1 MNHWLLEEQEEMR
14 QQALKQVQLAQ
25 DLHKPADKKLIQCA
39 ADVLEMAV
47 LDLVLEDISDNKNK
61 QRELQ
66 LAAADAFYLLR
77 TLPRPAD
84 ALAAGKFLL
93 RAGSLAVLGA
103 KGADAAQWLEKEPWA
118 ELPVDSENWYKRTW
132 ATVLDVWLRLIRRGF
147 YEDLNVVLERIAR
160 LRDAQFDFEK
170 NYLAGQEPAH
180 AKVVALELIGLY
192 HLAKAAET
200 LVRYATDDVVDGK
213 RQIRQSLDT
222 HFRQVLA
229 VCEHVRMIDLELL
242 GRLLAAS
249 AVQMTEERELTHTLR
264 SLVSQTAEK
273 VPTYMPDQT
282 EFVPGQMVV
291 LKSNPSLR
299 GAVVKVLSGQA
310 ENRVEVFMGSSVQT
324 YYASQLQAEDL
335 PADELQPLS
344 CDLFHAHLTALQI
357 RHPSL
362 STLYS
367 LNAARVN
374 FIPYQF
380 RPVLRFIRS
389 DRPRLLIADGVGVGK
404 TIEAGLVLRELQA
417 RREIKSVLI
426 ICPRPL
432 VTEGK
437 WKNEMKRFGE
447 QFTHLDGPT
456 LSYCIKEMDLEGEW
470 PIQHQKAILP
480 YSLFGEVLLYGPEG
494 RGRRRQGKGL
504 LDLDPPPRFDLVIVD
519 EAHHIRN
526 PNTRSHEAVRFF
538 CDYAEAAVFLTATP
552 VQLGSEDLFV
562 LLNVLRPDL
571 IQDMESFEHMA
582 APNPFINKAVDHART
597 QAADW
602 TAQATKALDEA
613 AATGWGRAILSRNPE
628 FKRVRGQ
635 LAEGYVAADERI
647 QLITDMEALHTF
659 ASMIN
664 RTRRRDIGAF
674 TVRKPETRDV
684 EFTPS
689 QKQLH
694 DELLAVQADIF
705 SRLHG
710 DKNVK
715 FMMTTIRRQA
725 ASCLYGLVPFLES
738 ILNHRLDELE
748 WEEADDGEPVPPSDA
763 VSAIRSHIEGVLE
776 KARGLDPRDPK
787 FEALRT
793 VIWEKQDLDNNKV
806 MLFSSFRH
814 TLYYLH
820 EKLKADGVRVA
831 MVHGGTPDEER
842 VEMRRLFEKP
852 REDSDALDV
861 LLFSEIGCE
870 GLDYQFCDCIV
881 NYDLPW
887 NPMRVE
893 QRIGRIDRN
902 GQKSESVAIVN
913 LITPGTVDADIYER
927 CLKRIG
933 VFEQALGSSEEI
945 LGEISREIK
954 NIAENY
960 ALSEAERQAQLQ
972 QLADNEIRLIQA
984 QEELEQKQMELFG
997 IRLPED
1003 QMKREIRDASSFWL
1017 TPGSLQRLVVLY
1029 LQQRC
1034 KEERDFILGE
1044 KPLKTLRLA
1053 QDARNLLLGD
1063 FQQLPRQS
1071 TYREWETWL
1080 KGDDQHLQIT
1090 FEQDCATQNPEAAF
1104 VMPLHPL
1111 VKQAA
1116 RFFDSDERVVVHL
1129 KVRDDDLP
1137 TGRYQFVVYQWRFY
1151 GIREDLKLK
1160 LVASSDSVEPY
1171 LGRLLERAEDAETG
1185 EQGEWDELETQ
1196 HYRLWSEAQTEH
1208 QQRTQELAAYRR
1220 ESLATSHQARMAL
1233 LREQLE
1239 KASDENIQRMR
1250 QSQIGRAEADY
1261 NRRIEE
1267 LDRAEEKVDIVAEP
1281 VAYGILD
1288 LQREGQHAE

>member
-1 MNHWLLEEQEEMR
+1 MSHWLLEGQEEMR
-14 QQALKQVQLAQ
+14 QQALNLAQ
-25 DLHKPADKKLIQCA
+25 HAQNSHELADEKLIRRA
-39 ADVLEMAV
+39 ADVLEMVV
-47 LDLVLEDISDNKNK
+47 LDLVFEDAVHDGLK
-61 QRELQ
+61 QRQLQ
-66 LAAADAFYLLR
+66 LAAADAFCLLCA
-77 TLPRPAD
+77 LPRPAD
-84 ALAAGKFLL
+84 PIAAGKSLL
-93 RAGSLAVLGA
+93 RAGSLAVLGD
-103 KGADAAQWLEKEPWA
+103 KGADAAQWLKNEPWA
-118 ELPVDSENWYKRTW
+118 ELPIDSENWPERTW
-132 ATVLDVWLRLIRRGF
+132 ATVLDVWLRLIRREH
-147 YEDLNVVLERIAR
+147 YADLNVALERISR
-160 LRDAQFDFEK
+160 LRDAQPDFEK
-170 NYLAGQEPAH
+170 NHLAGREPAH

-192 HLAKAAET
+192 HLAKAAEI
-200 LVRYATDDVVDGK
+200 LVGYMTDEAVDGK
-213 RQIRQSLDT
+213 HQIRQSLDT
-222 HFRQVLA
+222 HFGQVLA
-229 VCEHVRMIDLELL
+229 VCEHARMIDLEVL

-249 AVQMTEERELTHTLR
+249 AVQIAQKRELARTRR
-264 SLVSQTAEK
+264 SLASQTAEK
-273 VPTYMPDQT
+273 ATTYMLDQT
-282 EFVPGQMVV
+282 EFEPGQIVV

-299 GAVVKVLSGQA
+299 GAVVRVLSGQA
-310 ENRVEVFMGSSVQT
+310 ENRVEVFMDSRVQT
-324 YYASQLQAEDL
+324 YYASQLQAKDQ
-335 PADELQPLS
+335 PDDEAQPLS
-344 CDLFHAHLTALQI
+344 CDLFHVYLTALQI

-404 TIEAGLVLRELQA
+404 TIEAGLILRELQA

-437 WKNEMKRFGE
+437 WRSEMKRFGE
-447 QFTHLDGPT
+447 DFTHLDGST
-456 LSYCIKEMDLEGEW
+456 LRYCIKEMDREGEW
-470 PIQHQKAILP
+470 PSQHQKVILP
-480 YSLFGEVLLYGPEG
+480 YSLFDEVLLYGPEGKG

-552 VQLGSEDLFV
+552 IQLGSEDLFV

-571 IQDMESFEHMA
+571 IQDMESFEIIA

-602 TAQATKALDEA
+602 TTQAMEALDEA
-613 AATGWGRAILSRNPE
+613 AATGWGRFILSRNPE
-628 FKRVRGQ
+628 FKRVREQ
-635 LAEGYVAADERI
+635 LAEGCVDAGERI
-647 QLITDMEALHTF
+647 QLITDIETLHTF
-659 ASMIN
+659 AGMIN

-674 TVRKPETRDV
+674 TVRKPETVRV
-684 EFTPS
+684 EFTPG

-705 SRLHG
+705 SRLHE
-710 DKNVK
+710 DRNVK

-738 ILNHRLDELE
+738 ILHRRLDELE
-748 WEEADDGEPVPPSDA
+748 WEEADDGESVPAGEA
-763 VSAIRSHIEGVLE
+763 VGAIQSQIEGVLE
-776 KARGLDPRDPK
+776 KARTLDPYDPK
-787 FEALRT
+787 LAELCKIIEDKQALP
-793 VIWEKQDLDNNKV
+793 NNKV

-814 TLYYLH
+814 TLHYLY
-820 EKLKADGVRVA
+820 EKLKVGGVRVA

-842 VEMRRLFEKP
+842 VELRRLFEKP
-852 REDSDALDV
+852 REDNGALDV

-902 GQKSESVAIVN
+902 GQQSESVAIVN
-913 LITPGTVDADIYER
+913 LITPGTVDADIYDR

-933 VFEQALGSSEEI
+933 VFEQALGGSEEI
-945 LGEISREIK
+945 LGAISKEIK

-960 ALSEAERQAQLQ
+960 ALSETERQARLQ
-972 QLADNEIRLIQA
+972 QLADNEIRLIQE
-984 QEELEQKQMELFG
+984 QEQLEQKQMELFG

-1003 QMKREIRDASSFWL
+1003 QMKKEIKDASSFWL
-1017 TPGSLQRLVVLY
+1017 TPGSLQRLVALY

-1034 KEERDFILGE
+1034 EEERDFILGE
-1044 KPLKTLRLA
+1044 KPLKTLRLS
-1053 QDARNLLLGD
+1053 QDARNRLLDD
-1063 FQQLPRQS
+1063 FQKLPRQS

-1080 KGDDQHLQIT
+1080 KGGEPHLSIT
-1090 FEQDCATQNPEAAF
+1090 FDQDCATQHPKAAF

-1116 RFFDSDERVVVHL
+1116 RFFDRNERAVVNL
-1129 KVRDDDLP
+1129 KVRDDDVP
-1137 TGRYQFVVYQWRFY
+1137 TGRYEFVVYQWRFY
-1151 GIREDLKLK
+1151 GIKEDLKLK
-1160 LVASSDSVEPY
+1160 LIASSDAITPH
-1171 LGRLLERAEDAETG
+1171 LGRLLEKAEDAEAG
-1185 EQGEWDELETQ
+1185 EQGEWDELEEE
-1196 HYRLWSEAQTEH
+1196 HRRLWSEARAAH
-1208 QQRTQELAAYRR
+1208 RQRTEELAVYRK
-1220 ESLATSHQARMAL
+1220 ESLRTSHRAQMEL

-1239 KASDENIQRMR
+1239 QANDEKIQRMR
-1250 QSQIGRAEADY
+1250 RSQMDRAGADY

-1267 LDRAEEKVDIVAEP
+1267 LERAEGTVDIITEP
-1281 VAYGILD
+1281 VAYGTLNI
-1288 LQREGQHAE
+1288 EAIK